1 MDADADLLRSR
12 CRVLVVD
19 VSPPVISLVLDFV
32 RSFRLDVLAL
42 RSLVVEEDD
51 LVVPSVVVTLLLE
64 VDSFLLFERPRDFL
78 GVPSRLSSPSFL
90 EEDDLDLDD
99 EDDDDFNPFADD
111 DRPRLLLLLLLVLL
125 LLLFFFFSP
134 LLLLVPDDEDV
145 PFFDV
150 DDLPRLLVDG
160 FLFSSFLESADR
172 SSSLFNSISPI
183 TPTPSSPSP
192 SPSPVSPPFAPSPSS
207 PSPSLGCS

>member
-1 MDADADLLRSR
+1 MDVDVLCVDADADADLLRSR

-32 RSFRLDVLAL
+32 RSFRFDVLAL
-42 RSLVVEEDD
+42 RSLGVVEEDD
-51 LVVPSVVVTLLLE
+51 LVVPSVVVALLLE
-64 VDSFLLFERPRDFL
+64 VEIFLLFERPRDFL

-111 DRPRLLLLLLLVLL
+111 DRPRLLL

-192 SPSPVSPPFAPSPSS
+192 SPVSPPFAPSPS